1 MWGCFVV
8 DVLGW
13 VGADVIAKHPWLR
26 KGSAKMAIIIII
38 IITTTTTVCISKI
51 SCKMAYKGI

>member
-1 MWGCFVV
+1 
-8 DVLGW
+8 
-13 VGADVIAKHPWLR
+13 
-26 KGSAKMAIIIII
+26 MAIIIII